1 MDPLDTWSEY
11 AFVISVYVV
20 FLAAL
25 LTAIWKAVK
34 RRFSPYW
41 TLAIVLLVLGPAVF
55 LSPIYAEIPVR
66 YWDPVVNAG
75 RLMLV
80 SGLLAVFGGS
90 VADGLRC
97 RARRHSG

>member
-41 TLAIVLLVLGPAVF
+41 TFALVLLVVGPAVF
-55 LSPIYAEIPVR
+55 LSPIYADIPVH
-66 YWDPVVNAG
+66 YWDAFRNAG

-80 SGLLAVFGGS
+80 SGILAVFGGS
-90 VADGLRC
+90 VADGRS
-97 RARRHSG
+97 RTRRHSG